1 MYHNQPKDGD
11 CLIAFLVFLYTMTF
25 NNTTTK
31 DGILQDCE
39 FWLFASNYGQITN
52 DTNLLKTFTAL
63 SNRALDSVVTTIF
76 ESDDRWE
83 FDDTTYTDYPIA
95 TTDLN
100 NSQRDYVL
108 SVSHLK
114 VIRVEAKDSNGLW
127 VKLKP
132 KDLVDITIARDEYM
146 KNDAQP
152 MYYDK
157 VANSVFL
164 YPAPNYD
171 STGGLRVYYQR
182 EPNYFL
188 STDTDKEAGFSSILH
203 RLISLKA
210 CYDYAVANNLTDK
223 ITTLNNAITVKTDE
237 LRKFYGRRNKDEK
250 LKIITRD
257 TPSF

>member
-1 MYHNQPKDGD
+1 
-11 CLIAFLVFLYTMTF
+11 MTF
-25 NNTTTK
+25 NNTTNK

-39 FWLFASNYGQITN
+39 FWLFSSNYGQITN

-63 SNRALDSVVTTIF
+63 SNRALDSVVTTVF

-95 TTDLN
+95 TTDLF

-114 VIRVEAKDSNGLW
+114 VTRVEAKDDQGDW
-127 VKLKP
+127 YKLKP
-132 KDLVDITIARDEYM
+132 IDLVDIQQARDEFM
-146 KNDAQP
+146 KEDGQP

-157 VANSVFL
+157 IANSVFI
-164 YPAPNYD
+164 YPASNYD

-188 STDTDKEAGFSSILH
+188 STDTTKEPGFSSILH
-203 RLISLKA
+203 RLIPLKA

-223 ITTLNNAITVKTDE
+223 ITTLNNAILVKTEE
-237 LRKFYGRRNKDEK
+237 LKKFYGRRNKDEV
-250 LKIITRD
+250 LKIIPRD
-257 TPSF
+257 TPAF

>member
-1 MYHNQPKDGD
+1 
-11 CLIAFLVFLYTMTF
+11 MTF

-31 DGILQDCE
+31 DGIIQDCE
-39 FWLFASNYGQITN
+39 FWLFASNYGAISGN
-52 DTNLLKTFTAL
+52 ASNLATFTAL
-63 SNRALDSVVTTIF
+63 SNRALDSVVTSIF

-83 FDDTTYTDYPIA
+83 FDDTTYSDYPIA

-114 VIRVEAKDSNGLW
+114 VTRVEIKNSTGDWL
-127 VKLKP
+127 KLKP
-132 KDLVDITIARDEYM
+132 IDLVDIQQARDEFM
-146 KNDAQP
+146 KEDGQP

-157 VANSVFL
+157 LANSVFL

-188 STDTDKEAGFSSILH
+188 STDTDKEAGFSTILH

-210 CYDYAVANNLTDK
+210 SYDYAVANNLTDK
-223 ITTLNNAITVKTDE
+223 ITVLGAEIEKKNQE
-237 LRKFYGRRNKDEK
+237 LRKFYGRRNKDEI
-250 LKIITRD
+250 LKVIPRD

>member
-1 MYHNQPKDGD
+1 
-11 CLIAFLVFLYTMTF
+11 MTF

-31 DGILQDCE
+31 DGIIQDCE
-39 FWLFASNYGQITN
+39 FWLFASNYGAISGN
-52 DTNLLKTFTAL
+52 ANNLATFTSL
-63 SNRALDSVVTTIF
+63 SNRALDSVVTSIF

-114 VIRVEAKDSNGLW
+114 VTRVEAKDEQGEW
-127 VKLKP
+127 YKLKP
-132 KDLVDITIARDEYM
+132 IDLVDIQQARDEFM
-146 KNDAQP
+146 SEDGQP

-157 VANSVFL
+157 LANSVFL
-164 YPAPNYD
+164 YPASNYD

-188 STDTDKEAGFSSILH
+188 SSDTTKEAGFATILH

-210 CYDYAVANNLTDK
+210 SYDYAVANNLTDK
-223 ITTLNNAITVKTDE
+223 ITVLGAEVEKKNLE
-237 LRKFYGRRNKDEK
+237 LRKFYGRRNKDEI
-250 LKIITRD
+250 LKIIPRD

>member
-1 MYHNQPKDGD
+1 
-11 CLIAFLVFLYTMTF
+11 MTF

-31 DGILQDCE
+31 DGIIQDCE
-39 FWLFASNYGQITN
+39 FWLFASNYGAISGN
-52 DTNLLKTFTAL
+52 ASNLATFTSL
-63 SNRALDSVVTTIF
+63 SNRALDSVVTSIF

-100 NSQRDYVL
+100 NGQRDYVL

-114 VIRVEAKDSNGLW
+114 VTRVEAKDEQGEW
-127 VKLKP
+127 YKLKP
-132 KDLVDITIARDEYM
+132 IDLVDINQARDEFM
-146 KNDAQP
+146 KEDGQP

-157 VANSVFL
+157 LANSVFL

-171 STGGLRVYYQR
+171 SAGGLRVYYQR

-188 STDTDKEAGFSSILH
+188 SSDTDKEAGFATVLH

-210 CYDYAVANNLTDK
+210 SYDYAVANNLTDK
-223 ITTLNNAITVKTDE
+223 ITVLGAEIEKKNLE
-237 LRKFYGRRNKDEK
+237 LRKFYGRRNKDEI
-250 LKIITRD
+250 LKIIPRD

>member
-1 MYHNQPKDGD
+1 
-11 CLIAFLVFLYTMTF
+11 MTF

-31 DGILQDCE
+31 DGIIQDCE
-39 FWLFASNYGQITN
+39 FWLFASNYGAISGN
-52 DTNLLKTFTAL
+52 ASNLATFTAL
-63 SNRALDSVVTTIF
+63 SNRALDSVVTSIF

-83 FDDTTYTDYPIA
+83 FDDTTYSDYPIA

-114 VIRVEAKDSNGLW
+114 VTRVEIKNSTGDWL
-127 VKLKP
+127 KLKP
-132 KDLVDITIARDEYM
+132 IDLVDIQQARDEFM
-146 KNDAQP
+146 KEDGQP

-157 VANSVFL
+157 LANSVFL

-171 STGGLRVYYQR
+171 SAGGLRVYYQR

-188 STDTDKEAGFSSILH
+188 SSDTTKEAGFATVLH

-210 CYDYAVANNLTDK
+210 SYDYAVANNLTDK
-223 ITTLNNAITVKTDE
+223 ITVLGAEIEKKNLE
-237 LRKFYGRRNKDEK
+237 LRKFYGRRNKDEI
-250 LKIITRD
+250 LKVIPRD